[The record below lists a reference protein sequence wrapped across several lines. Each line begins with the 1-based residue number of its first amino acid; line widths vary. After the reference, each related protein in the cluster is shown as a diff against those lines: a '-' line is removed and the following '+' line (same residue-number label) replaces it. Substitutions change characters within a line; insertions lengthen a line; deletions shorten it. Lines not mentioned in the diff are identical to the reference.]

1 MAEGTDVKSH
11 RSMKV
16 HVMFRE
22 QQETPRKW
30 SARCLMVELE
40 GTCIAEDVEWQP
52 KEFTFKFLGD
62 SVV

>member
-22 QQETPRKW
+22 QQETPHKW
-30 SARCLMVELE
+30 SARCLTVELE
-40 GTCIAEDVEWQP
+40 GTCIAEDVEWQL
-52 KEFTFKFLGD
+52 KEFTF
-62 SVV
+62 